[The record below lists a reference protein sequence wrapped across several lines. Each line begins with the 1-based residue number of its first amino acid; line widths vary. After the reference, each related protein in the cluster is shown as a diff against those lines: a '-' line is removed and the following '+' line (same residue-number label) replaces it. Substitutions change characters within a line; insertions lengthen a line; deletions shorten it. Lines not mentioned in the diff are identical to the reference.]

1 MNQPITLQ
9 KAKNNL
15 DRAVRLVA
23 SYMLNAVDPASRGI
37 NGSVTAKRFCDVS
50 SACNEL
56 YYFHSNVSN
65 GATFGKRVQ
74 DARASRLSL
83 LDDADFNRLVELAYA
98 AYSVAEELAKAEKAR
113 LTDKRAAR
121 TAKADLNARL
131 NLQPGVSLKGVDV
144 GQYEVILAGLE
155 PVRTHV
161 ELRHTDALIE
171 LKNEYAETLAA
182 HNWNPELVKAWRVGN
197 PEAYNYFKAP
207 THFNAFFKAGSRSGG
222 RYGSPADNVCEKPRD
237 EVEAY
242 INKVAKLFALAYVQ
256 GYAAKLAVKTGEVI
270 ANDFAGFAP
279 VLCWVTSNDLWRNS
293 VAYIKLHDASK
304 AEVVLTFHTQ
314 IIWNRSCLGKVFNQY
329 PTRRV

>member
-1 MNQPITLQ
+1 MNNTLY
-9 KAKNNL
+9 L
-15 DRAVRLVA
+15 
-23 SYMLNAVDPASRGI
+23 
-37 NGSVTAKRFCDVS
+37 AKR
-50 SACNEL
+50 A
-56 YYFHSNVSN
+56 
-65 GATFGKRVQ
+65 
-74 DARASRLSL
+74 
-83 LDDADFNRLVELAYA
+83 
-98 AYSVAEELAKAEKAR
+98 AEKAHRVLADYILSKYRDDTRGTVCGYLSGPLDDIRYCHPTAGNRKTFLKHAAAVEALKLNDATLDAYLACLVNAYDVLVNEAALEKKR
-113 LTDKRAAR
+113 LELKRAGVK
-121 TAKADLNARL
+121 AKADLNARL

-155 PVRTHV
+155 PVRAHV
-161 ELRHTDALIE
+161 ELQHTDALVA
-171 LKNEYAETLAA
+171 LKNKYTETLAA

-222 RYGSPADNVCEKPRD
+222 RYGSPADNVCEKSRD